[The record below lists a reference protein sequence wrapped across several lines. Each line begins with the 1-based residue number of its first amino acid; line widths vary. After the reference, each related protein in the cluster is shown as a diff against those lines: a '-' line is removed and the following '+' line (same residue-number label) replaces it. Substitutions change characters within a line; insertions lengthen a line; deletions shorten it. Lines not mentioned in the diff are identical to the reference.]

1 MFNKL
6 KTPDTE
12 EYKELKGLILSPMF
26 SWHVNDQAT
35 AFLDPTKGYSDLW
48 FYSHSFL
55 HGPNHPDNP
64 RPDHNKYPKVNSNY
78 MDLMDIVV
86 DQIFELNRVRCHCI
100 YRINANS
107 VYPQMKGGILTQPH
121 VDHQFPHKNLLVY
134 LTDSGVDTICFDDE
148 GKKHHYTPS
157 EDDIVEILK
166 DLNEIKI
173 DDLNFAIRQIDG
185 KNLNSEQV
193 ASFRL
198 DLDTKEN
205 SYEDYRATIIGN
217 PLSLSLIHI

>member
-134 LTDSGVDTICFDDE
+134 LTDAGGDTICFDKE

-157 EDDIVEILK
+157 EDDIVEFQGLHCMQPPPDKRRVVI
-166 DLNEIKI
+166 
-173 DDLNFAIRQIDG
+173 
-185 KNLNSEQV
+185 V
-193 ASFRL
+193 MTYL
-198 DLDTKEN
+198 DEELEPYQTKWN
-205 SYEDYRATIIGN
+205 TDQWRD
-217 PLSLSLIHI
+217 